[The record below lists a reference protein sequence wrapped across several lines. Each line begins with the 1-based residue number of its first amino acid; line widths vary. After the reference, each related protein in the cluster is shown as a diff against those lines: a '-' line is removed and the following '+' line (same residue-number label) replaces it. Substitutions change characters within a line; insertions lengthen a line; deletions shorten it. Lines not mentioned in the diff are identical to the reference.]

1 MFEASLDRFDPT
13 RPATPRNVTRRC
25 RGEPSVACAPTAA
38 AEIGAGVCRLLVAR
52 RPIASRLKMPWSRS
66 TNEWPSCR
74 YGDADAIAPARVPAD
89 QNKPG
94 EMPKRSLLR
103 RDQPSFLA
111 TSMDGLP
118 LEVGPARP
126 EQLCGFAAREPP
138 VPRRPFWRRCHWDG
152 PIVQALVGT
161 MIDRG
166 AQHGPLELGD
176 TSLRLRYFR
185 RSLSGSDRTEIPSR
199 WAVQILVGAK

>member
-1 MFEASLDRFDPT
+1 
-13 RPATPRNVTRRC
+13 
-25 RGEPSVACAPTAA
+25 
-38 AEIGAGVCRLLVAR
+38 
-52 RPIASRLKMPWSRS
+52 MPWSRS

-74 YGDADAIAPARVPAD
+74 YGDADAIAPTRVPVD

-94 EMPKRSLLR
+94 EIPKRSLVR

-118 LEVGPARP
+118 LEVAPARP

-138 VPRRPFWRRCHWDG
+138 VPRRPFRRLCHSSETV
-152 PIVQALVGT
+152 VQALLGM
-161 MIDRG
+161 MIGRA

-176 TSLRLRYFR
+176 DQFSSSLL
-185 RSLSGSDRTEIPSR
+185 P
-199 WAVQILVGAK
+199 